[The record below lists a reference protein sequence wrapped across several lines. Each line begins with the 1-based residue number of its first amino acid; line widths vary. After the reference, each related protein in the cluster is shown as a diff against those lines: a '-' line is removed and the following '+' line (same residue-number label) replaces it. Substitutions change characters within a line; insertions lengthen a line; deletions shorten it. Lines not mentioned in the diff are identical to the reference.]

1 MLQSVEEGAVARI
14 VVFDSFDELV
24 RQSSEATVLNIEE
37 TLQTNLEKKILYLS
51 NRWSFSLCNH
61 DYDQVGVKELLYALR
76 EYKLF
81 CL

>member
-1 MLQSVEEGAVARI
+1 MLQSVEEAAVARI

-24 RQSSEATVLNIEE
+24 QQSSEATVLNIEE
-37 TLQTNLEKKILYLS
+37 TLQTIWKKILYLS